1 MVNDTIFTSIWL
13 PSYYDAVAQAQ
24 SSFYLTYSLK
34 EICVQLNISVALLC
48 MPI

>member
-1 MVNDTIFTSIWL
+1 MLTYAIIIFIWL
-13 PSYYDAVAQAQ
+13 LSYYDAVAQAQ